1 MERKFKV
8 GDKVRIKKGIV
19 VGSHHSERTGFGITF
34 NRNMKETCG
43 KTCKITKFTDAGYQ
57 IDISCY
63 TFISDWLEPAVKKSN
78 VCSYQFKGKLS
89 LAHLIKN
96 CLEDNQKIFIVVGE
110 KNILVGVLRG
120 YDIFVNPTNFDNSR
134 YFDSVIYDDGAFI
147 SNPFVT
153 NTTPFNFLT
162 TGRDS
167 IPELMQNL
175 PVIVDAFTN
184 VYAKIDSDIKGRRG
198 THKTNEY
205 TRVIAW

>member
-8 GDKVRIKKGIV
+8 GDKVRVKDGLKDEASVNGCLFV
-19 VGSHHSERTGFGITF
+19 KSMEKF
-34 NRNMKETCG
+34 CG
-43 KTCKITKFTDAGYQ
+43 KEVTIMDVSTNRYYIKEGEFA
-57 IDISCY
+57 
-63 TFISDWLEPAVKKSN
+63 FVEEWLEPAVKKSV
-78 VCSYQFKGKLS
+78 VCSYKFKGKLS

-120 YDIFVNPTNFDNSR
+120 YDTFVSPVNFDNNR
-134 YFDSVIYDDGAFI
+134 YFDSVTYHDGAFI
-147 SNPFVT
+147 PNLFVT

-162 TGRDS
+162 TGRES

-175 PVIVDAFTN
+175 PVIVDAFSN
-184 VYAKIDSDIKGRRG
+184 VYARIDSDIKSKRG

-205 TRVIAW
+205 TSVIAW

>member
-1 MERKFKV
+1 MERRFKD
-8 GDKVRIKKGIV
+8 GDKVIV
-19 VGSHHSERTGFGITF
+19 KEIECGFISKDGCLF
-34 NRNMKETCG
+34 AKSMVKFCG
-43 KTCKITKFTDAGYQ
+43 KEVTIKNFSNNRYYIKEGHYVFVEEW
-57 IDISCY
+57 I
-63 TFISDWLEPAVKKSN
+63 EPAVKKSE
-78 VCSYQFKGKLS
+78 VYSYQFKGKLS

-120 YDIFVNPTNFDNSR
+120 YDTFVSPTNFDNNR
-134 YFDSVIYDDGAFI
+134 YFDSVVYENGAFI

-162 TGRDS
+162 TGRES

-175 PVIVDAFTN
+175 PVIVYAFTN
-184 VYAKIDSDIKGRRG
+184 VYAKIDSDIKGKRG
-198 THKTNEY
+198 THKTNEH